1 MTKLNFTKFIIIVL
15 FLSSCGSAFKNPK
28 KDNSDEFLIEKKMP
42 LKMPPAFNKL
52 PVPGEKKQAK
62 NDEIKSLISKSENST
77 NEKSKSEEVSQDT
90 KDSLLEKIKKN

>member
-42 LKMPPAFNKL
+42 LKMPPAFNEL
-52 PVPGEKKQAK
+52 PVPGQKNQAK

>member
-15 FLSSCGSAFKNPK
+15 FLSSCGSVFKNPK

-42 LKMPPAFNKL
+42 LKIPPAFNEL
-52 PVPGEKKQAK
+52 PVPGQKNQAK

>member
-15 FLSSCGSAFKNPK
+15 FLSSCGSVFKNPK

-52 PVPGEKKQAK
+52 PVPGEKNQAK
-62 NDEIKSLISKSENST
+62 NNEIKSLISKSENIT